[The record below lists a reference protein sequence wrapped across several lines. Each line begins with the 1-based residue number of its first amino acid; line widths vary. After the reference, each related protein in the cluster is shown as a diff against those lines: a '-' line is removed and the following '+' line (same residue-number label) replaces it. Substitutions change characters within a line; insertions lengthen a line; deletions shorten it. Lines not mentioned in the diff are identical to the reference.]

1 LGFEESAIARLRRYR
16 EEADRSLEVRR
27 GVEETTRRFSGRLF
41 GGLEYMAA
49 LAR

>member
-16 EEADRSLEVRR
+16 EEADCSLEVRR
-27 GVEETTRRFSGRLF
+27 GVEETTRRFTGRLF